1 MGNAGKILVVDDEP
15 EALENCRR
23 ILRRLRFDCVTES
36 DPRRALALLE
46 RERPELVLTDLRMPA
61 LDGLDVLT
69 AAKRLDPRV
78 QVVLM
83 TAYATVQTAVSSMRE
98 GAFDF
103 LTKPFSSTELE
114 EVVRRALVK
123 RIPNREDGRS
133 DPHPIGTL
141 HETAQASGLGWSGI
155 IGESPAMQE
164 VLTLLDKIAPTTTNL
179 LIYGES
185 GTGKELTARAI
196 HARSLRAD
204 KPFVP
209 VDCVSLTESLL
220 ETELFGH
227 EKGSFTGAVTAK
239 PGLFEMANG
248 GTIFL
253 DEASGMS
260 MGLQARLLRVLQE
273 RQVRPVGGTRFV
285 DLDVRVLAASNQDLE
300 QACQRGEFRSDLFYR
315 LNVIQVS
322 LPPLRARPGDVELLA
337 NEFLRRAAGRNGRSV
352 AEELTFGVDALDLL
366 EEYAWPGNV
375 RELQNVVERAAALA
389 DGPLIRAS
397 HLPER
402 LQIRDAAA
410 NDQAAGS
417 FKQAKQHVVKSFER
431 GFLLELLKRHRGH
444 ITQAAREAGVDRKTI
459 ERMLKRHGLRDS
471 R

>member
-1 MGNAGKILVVDDEP
+1 MEPAGKILVVDDEP

-23 ILRRLRFDCVTES
+23 ILRRLRFECITES
-36 DPRRALALLE
+36 DPRRALDFLE
-46 RERPELVLTDLRMPA
+46 RERPGLILTDLRMPG
-61 LDGLDVLT
+61 LDGMDVLT
-69 AAKRLDPRV
+69 AAKRLDPRA

-103 LTKPFSSTELE
+103 LTKPFSSAELE
-114 EVVRRALVK
+114 EVVRRALM
-123 RIPNREDGRS
+123 RRTLRWEEEDSGRLI
-133 DPHPIGTL
+133 DEVERRT
-141 HETAQASGLGWSGI
+141 GWSGI
-155 IGESPAMQE
+155 LGHSPAMRE
-164 VLTLLDKIAPTTTNL
+164 VLSLLAKIAPTAANV
-179 LIYGES
+179 LIYGET

-196 HARSLRAD
+196 HARSSRAD

-227 EKGSFTGAVTAK
+227 EKGSFTGAVHAK

-253 DEASGMS
+253 DEVSGMS
-260 MGLQARLLRVLQE
+260 TGLQARLLRVLQE
-273 RQVRPVGGTRFV
+273 RQVRPVGGTRFL

-300 QACQRGEFRSDLFYR
+300 QACARGEFRSDLFYR

-322 LPPLRARPGDVELLA
+322 LPPLRARVGDVELLSNA
-337 NEFLRRAAGRNGRSV
+337 FLRRTLERNGQS
-352 AEELTFGVDALDLL
+352 AKDGLSFDPEALELL
-366 EEYAWPGNV
+366 EAYAWPGNV

-389 DGPLIRAS
+389 DGSVITFR

-402 LQIRDAAA
+402 LHVRDAAGQEQSSA
-410 NDQAAGS
+410 S

-459 ERMLKRHGLRDS
+459 ERMLKRHGLREL

>member
-1 MGNAGKILVVDDEP
+1 MEPAGKILVVDDEP

-23 ILRRLRFDCVTES
+23 ILRRLRFDCMTES
-36 DPRRALALLE
+36 DPRRALDLLV
-46 RERPELVLTDLRMPA
+46 RERPELVLTDLRMPG
-61 LDGLDVLT
+61 LDGMDVLT
-69 AAKRLDPRV
+69 AAKRLDPRA

-103 LTKPFSSTELE
+103 LTKPFSSVELE
-114 EVVRRALVK
+114 EVVRRALMK
-123 RIPNREDGRS
+123 RTLRWEEEDSGPLIEEAES
-133 DPHPIGTL
+133 DQRG
-141 HETAQASGLGWSGI
+141 SGWSGI
-155 IGESPAMQE
+155 IGHSPAMRE
-164 VLTLLDKIAPTTTNL
+164 VLSLLAKIAPTTANV

-196 HARSLRAD
+196 HARSARAG

-227 EKGSFTGAVTAK
+227 EKGSFTGAVHAK

-253 DEASGMS
+253 DEVSGMS
-260 MGLQARLLRVLQE
+260 TGLQARLLRVLQE

-285 DLDVRVLAASNQDLE
+285 DVDVRVLAASNQDLE
-300 QACQRGEFRSDLFYR
+300 QACARGEFRSDLFYR

-322 LPPLRARPGDVELLA
+322 LPPLRARLGDVGLLA
-337 NEFLRRAAGRNGRSV
+337 DEFLRRIVERNGRSV
-352 AEELTFGVDALDLL
+352 ADDLSFDLEALELL
-366 EEYAWPGNV
+366 EAYAWPGNV
-375 RELQNVVERAAALA
+375 RELQNVVERAAALT
-389 DGPLIRAS
+389 DGPLITAK

-402 LQIRDAAA
+402 LHVRDAAA
-410 NDQAAGS
+410 QERSSAS

-459 ERMLKRHGLRDS
+459 ERMLKRHGLREP